1 MNYSIHEL
9 ISPIN
14 PKKINHSCFAV
25 SGKLVPSGSHDSP
38 SSLKLTK
45 VKVLHGLSLEIL
57 ASQVVALVGPSG
69 NGKSTDAGTFL
80 KESWTFLMA
89 GVWHGFGARWRVWN
103 LREVS
108 SGFEDENVE
117 DCNPLE
123 QSIQKTKPI
132 HVLSSQNW
140 LTCFFRY
147 LKKQTE
153 NKDDIRAFEIHWG
166 HWIGQKALP
175 CSRNLANKFGGW
187 L

>member
-1 MNYSIHEL
+1 MPRHEVKIYELQYSWID
-9 ISPIN
+9 IPNQIRGFSPL

-108 SGFEDENVE
+108 SGFEDETLKIAILWN
-117 DCNPLE
+117 NPSKRRN
-123 QSIQKTKPI
+123 QFMFCP
-132 HVLSSQNW
+132 H
-140 LTCFFRY
+140 
-147 LKKQTE
+147 
-153 NKDDIRAFEIHWG
+153 IRAFEIHWG

>member
-89 GVWHGFGARWRVWN
+89 GV
-103 LREVS
+103 
-108 SGFEDENVE
+108 
-117 DCNPLE
+117 
-123 QSIQKTKPI
+123 
-132 HVLSSQNW
+132 
-140 LTCFFRY
+140 
-147 LKKQTE
+147 
-153 NKDDIRAFEIHWG
+153 
-166 HWIGQKALP
+166 
-175 CSRNLANKFGGW
+175 
-187 L
+187 